1 MDQHHLAMSVRLS
14 YCRPPV
20 RPPVC
25 PSVSPFLTRVSL
37 SIKAIAMKPS
47 QKSYCYC
54 W

>member
-20 RPPVC
+20 R